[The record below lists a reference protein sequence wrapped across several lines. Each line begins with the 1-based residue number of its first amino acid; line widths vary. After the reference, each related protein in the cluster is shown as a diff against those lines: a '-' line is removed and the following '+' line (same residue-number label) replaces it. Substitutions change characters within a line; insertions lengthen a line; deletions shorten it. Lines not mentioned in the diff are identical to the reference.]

1 MKRIFFLIIS
11 SFVCFST
18 TLAVDYKPYQPA
30 QQAQI
35 KGYNGNALN
44 ATAPTYQ
51 FNGTSS
57 MMQGSYTVPVA
68 AIDPET
74 MNMLEDP
81 SNSSSGPRRIGHRPE
96 DEDPSVIP
104 DDPTPADDMPVG
116 NTPWLWMALMALVYI
131 AMRVYR
137 TRNSGAQD

>member
-1 MKRIFFLIIS
+1 MKRLFFLLIS
-11 SFVCFST
+11 FFGCLCT

-35 KGYNGNALN
+35 KGYNANTLN
-44 ATAPTYQ
+44 ATAPTYE

-68 AIDPET
+68 VMDPET

-81 SNSSSGPRRIGHRPE
+81 SNSSSNPRRIGHRPGG
-96 DEDPSVIP
+96 DDPI
-104 DDPTPADDMPVG
+104 DPTPAPDMPVG
-116 NTPWLWMALMALVYI
+116 NTPWLLMALMALLYVAI
-131 AMRVYR
+131 RSYR